1 MDKWGQATFLTAE
14 LALATTLS
22 PKKEVRKIACPLFL
36 LIDLLEGAPLS
47 WEDVWEPPGDTA
59 QDDLPLPAMRVSVP
73 APVGTLS
80 GVQVLEQYAGGAD
93 PRGRAGA
100 SPRRGRAVRATSC
113 GRN

>member
-1 MDKWGQATFLTAE
+1 MGTGYFSHPELT
-14 LALATTLS
+14 LATTLS
-22 PKKEVRKIACPLFL
+22 PKKEARKVACPLSL

-93 PRGRAGA
+93 PRGREGA
-100 SPRRGRAVRATSC
+100 SPRRWRAVRTTYS
-113 GRN
+113 GRD